1 MTNERDKNEYSK
13 DELIPPTF
21 LNKHFFEDVLRDTEN
36 DKDLEITK
44 FEMIPGTK
52 PGEHFLSIMFKAV
65 ISYTS
70 KGKEISSRPFVVK
83 TLPTED
89 STKKDMLSTMPVFDR
104 ETEMYTKVLPEMKK
118 IMESIGDH
126 DEIAPRLIYHNTD
139 PDILIFEDITK
150 LGYEMNNGF
159 YDFHSTIKVVKKL
172 AKFHALSIYI
182 DDNKYKHKIDLK
194 KYTPMVTEAVVDRL
208 KVFFEGFDYLKDEVR
223 NWLGFEVIADKLA
236 VQNET
241 FVNKL
246 LDVYKH
252 PKAEFKVL
260 CHGDY
265 HVKNMMFIKSGDSI
279 DKIMLLDYQLSFW
292 ASPAY
297 DLIYLLYAFGNSETR
312 KRRAEILLNYHDAL
326 TEYLNRL
333 GCLRKPLSLL
343 ELNIDMLKM
352 GTIEL
357 LWAVCYLPYYCMDY
371 EKVGTE
377 TLVDPTPE
385 AMANMRRIM
394 YRTDTIVNILKEV
407 LPEFLHKGILD

>member
-1 MTNERDKNEYSK
+1 
-13 DELIPPTF
+13 
-21 LNKHFFEDVLRDTEN
+21 
-36 DKDLEITK
+36 
-44 FEMIPGTK
+44 
-52 PGEHFLSIMFKAV
+52 
-65 ISYTS
+65 
-70 KGKEISSRPFVVK
+70 
-83 TLPTED
+83 
-89 STKKDMLSTMPVFDR
+89 
-104 ETEMYTKVLPEMKK
+104 
-118 IMESIGDH
+118 
-126 DEIAPRLIYHNTD
+126 
-139 PDILIFEDITK
+139 
-150 LGYEMNNGF
+150 
-159 YDFHSTIKVVKKL
+159 
-172 AKFHALSIYI
+172 
-182 DDNKYKHKIDLK
+182 
-194 KYTPMVTEAVVDRL
+194 MVTEAVVERL

-223 NWLGFEVIADKLA
+223 DWPGFEVIADKLA
-236 VQNET
+236 IQNDT
-241 FVNKL
+241 FVSKL

-297 DLIYLLYAFGNSETR
+297 DLIYLLYAFGNAETR

-352 GTIEL
+352 GAIEL

-371 EKVGTE
+371 EKVGVE